1 MAETDAGAPPK
12 DPPAPVPARDAATIM
27 LVRDGDHGL
36 EVCMLRRHLDSDCVG
51 GAFVFPGGKVDE
63 ADRSELARTVCAG
76 RSDEQA
82 SEIVGVGSGGLAF
95 FVAALRECFEEAGI
109 LLAYPAGATGGD
121 LYRPQDDE
129 GVSRL
134 ARFRA
139 QVNAGRVGFLEACQK
154 AGVSLAVDRVLYFS
168 HWITPEPAPKRYD
181 TRFFTACVPPGQTA
195 IHDDF
200 ETVETVWIRPT
211 DALERSEAG
220 EFDLIFP
227 TIKNLQAISRFHTPA
242 ELMDAAEAAEHV
254 PAVLPRVI
262 SDGNGVRIVLPG
274 DPDYEQAVGSW
285 VPRSAADLTSDQVGE
300 AVRGIGSDGRIRRDQ
315 ARIDRD

>member
-1 MAETDAGAPPK
+1 
-12 DPPAPVPARDAATIM
+12 M
-27 LVRDGDHGL
+27 LVRDGDIGL
-36 EVCMLRRHLDSDCVG
+36 EVCMLRRHLDSDFVG
-51 GAFVFPGGKVDE
+51 GAFVFPGGKVDLD
-63 ADRSELARTVCAG
+63 DRSELARTVCAG
-76 RSDEQA
+76 RSDLEA
-82 SEIVGVGSGGLAF
+82 SEILGVESGGLAF

-109 LLAYPAGATGGD
+109 LLAYPAGETGGD
-121 LYRPQDDE
+121 LYRPQDVE
-129 GVSRL
+129 AEKRL
-134 ARFRA
+134 ARFRVE
-139 QVNAGRVGFLEACQK
+139 VNAGRVGFLEACQT

-195 IHDDF
+195 IHDDY
-200 ETVETVWIRPT
+200 ETVETVWVGPAE
-211 DALERSEAG
+211 ALERQEAG

-227 TIKNLQAISRFHTPA
+227 TIKNLQAISRFSTSD
-242 ELMDAAEAAEHV
+242 ELLDAAAAAEHV

-285 VPRSAADLTSDQVGE
+285 VPRSPADLSAEQVAD

-315 ARIDRD
+315 P

>member
-1 MAETDAGAPPK
+1 MGGPEAHDASDAPHSQTSAPP
-12 DPPAPVPARDAATIM
+12 PVAARDAATIM
-27 LVRDGDHGL
+27 LVRDGDDGL
-36 EVCMLRRHLDSDCVG
+36 EVCMLRRHLDSDFVG

-63 ADRSELARTVCAG
+63 ADRSELARTVCSG

-82 SEIVGVGSGGLAF
+82 SVLLDVESGGLAF

-109 LLAYPAGATGGD
+109 LLAYPAGETGGD
-121 LYRPQDDE
+121 LYRPNDAE
-129 GVSRL
+129 GEARL
-134 ARFRA
+134 ARFRVE
-139 QVNAGRVGFLEACQK
+139 VNAGRVGFLEACLG
-154 AGVSLAVDRVLYFS
+154 AGVSLAVDRVHYFS

-200 ETVETVWIRPT
+200 ETVETVWIRPK
-211 DALERSEAG
+211 DALDRSEAG

-227 TIKNLQAISRFHTPA
+227 TIKNLQAISRFHTPE
-242 ELMDAAEAAEHV
+242 ELLDAAAAAESV

-274 DPDYEQAVGSW
+274 DADYEKAVGSW
-285 VPRSAADLTSDQVGE
+285 VPRSPADMTTQQVAD
-300 AVRGIGSDGRIRRDQ
+300 AVRGIGTDGRIRRD
-315 ARIDRD
+315 